1 MPVIRIGGKKPA
13 SSSSKKSSTTSK
25 TRSTSSK
32 RTSSKR
38 VGRATPAKKQTSA
51 KKTGAKRGAPR
62 GPRTPKIAPTVLAKH
77 EKALKAAGKDR
88 RDAESAHDKAVEN
101 VHRVVKAAIKAEVP
115 MSIIS
120 ERVGVSRQWLYKMG
134 THRDRQNGSGP
145 ASGGR
150 ATTASRSTKRSS
162 SKRVRPR
169 VRSK

>member
-13 SSSSKKSSTTSK
+13 SSSSKKSSTTSR
-25 TRSTSSK
+25 TRTSSK

-38 VGRATPAKKQTSA
+38 VGRAVPAKKQTSA

-101 VHRVVKAAIKAEVP
+101 VHKVVKAAIKAEVP

-134 THRDRQNGSGP
+134 THRDRQNGNVPS
-145 ASGGR
+145 SGGR
-150 ATTASRSTKRSS
+150 ATSASRSTKS
-162 SKRVRPR
+162 SKRTRPR
-169 VRSK
+169 VRTK